1 MDWKPKWEKSIVKKK
16 KERTIPNQ
24 KMFIVSATIITTISN
39 LLLSVGHHVEKIN
52 IESNN
57 HERLQKCNFSVLDW
71 KYLFC
76 TN

>member
-1 MDWKPKWEKSIVKKK
+1 MRKIYCQKK

-57 HERLQKCNFSVLDW
+57 RERLQKCNFSVLDW